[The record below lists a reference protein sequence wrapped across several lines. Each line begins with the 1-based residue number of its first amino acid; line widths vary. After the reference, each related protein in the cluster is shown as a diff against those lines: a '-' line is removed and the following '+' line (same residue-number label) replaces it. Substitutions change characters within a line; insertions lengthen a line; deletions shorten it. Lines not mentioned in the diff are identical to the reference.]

1 MQKFF
6 FIFSKKRPGTAN
18 TVESVSDLLEDLASE
33 YAFINVLIMTMM
45 LMIDLDIVVIDDD
58 VDDIDNEDG
67 KYNRIS
73 EMLCRKINVQF

>member
-1 MQKFF
+1 
-6 FIFSKKRPGTAN
+6 
-18 TVESVSDLLEDLASE
+18 
-33 YAFINVLIMTMM
+33 MTMM

-73 EMLCRKINVQF
+73 KLLCRKINVQF